1 MRNKLIISEDEKRSI
16 LYQHKSSKYNLIEFD
31 NLYEDNTP
39 PPTTPPTTTTT
50 TPTNQPPVDPTKAG
64 VTVDPS
70 GNPIQAEQRWEK
82 LKKEGKDNL
91 ALQAKINDTCPN
103 LVLQT
108 VLENYPKAREG
119 SYPNYKLKEDSNVGP
134 GTIAAAKA
142 CKPHFGKSQTAS
154 AQATG
159 QGTTVAGP
167 KLGEPLTANDI
178 ATLTS

>member
-31 NLYEDNTP
+31 NLYEQVTT
-39 PPTTPPTTTTT
+39 PPTTTTTTTT

-70 GNPIQAEQRWEK
+70 GNPIQADQRWEK
-82 LKKEGKDNL
+82 PNKEGNKAL
-91 ALQAKINDTCPN
+91 ALQIKINDTCPN

-108 VLENYPKAREG
+108 VLENYPKARTG
-119 SYPNYKLKEDSNVGP
+119 SYPNYKLKEDSNIGP
-134 GTIAAAKA
+134 GTFAASNA
-142 CKPHFGKSQTAS
+142 CKPHMDKPQTAS
-154 AQATG
+154 AQVAG
-159 QGTTVAGP
+159 QVTTVAGP

-178 ATLTS
+178 ATLIS

>member
-1 MRNKLIISEDEKRSI
+1 MRNKFIISEDEKKSI
-16 LYQHKSSKYNLIEFD
+16 LYQHKLNFGWLNEQQPTTSSATQPQ
-31 NLYEDNTP
+31 NTP
-39 PPTTPPTTTTT
+39 S
-50 TPTNQPPVDPTKAG
+50 DPTKAG

-70 GNPIQAEQRWEK
+70 GNPIQKEQRWDK
-82 LKKEGKDNL
+82 PNKEGNKPL
-91 ALQAKINDTCPN
+91 ALQIKINDTCPN

-119 SYPNYKLKEDSNVGP
+119 SYPNYKLKEDSKVGP

-142 CKPHFGKSQTAS
+142 CKPHFDKPQTAS
-154 AQATG
+154 AQVSG